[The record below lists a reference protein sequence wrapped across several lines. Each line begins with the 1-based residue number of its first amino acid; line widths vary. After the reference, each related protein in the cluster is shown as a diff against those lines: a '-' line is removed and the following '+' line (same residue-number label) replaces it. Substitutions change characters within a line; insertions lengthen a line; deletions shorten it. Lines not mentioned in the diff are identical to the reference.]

1 MEHGVPRMKQ
11 KYVTAAVARW
21 CSMKKF
27 TPATL
32 LKKSLSALAFSCE
45 FRVNFKKTFFTKHLQ
60 LLLLMLIFFCY
71 SIDLFITPLQ
81 IRIIKQKLN
90 TTCTCRISQQRC
102 SLKKVVG
109 KEALAQAFSYEFCEI
124 SKNTFLQNTCG
135 GLLLYF
141 LNSVFHR
148 TIRFSPFFQ
157 FH

>member
-21 CSMKKF
+21 CSVKKF
-27 TPATL
+27 APATL
-32 LKKSLSALAFSCE
+32 LKKRLSAQAFSCE

-60 LLLLMLIFFCY
+60 LLLLMLTFFCY
-71 SIDLFITPLQ
+71 SIDFFITQFQ

-102 SLKKVVG
+102 SLKKVLE
-109 KEALAQAFSYEFCEI
+109 KRLWHRCFPMNFAKFL
-124 SKNTFLQNTCG
+124 KTLFLQNTCG
-135 GLLLYF
+135 GLFLYF
-141 LNSVFHR
+141 LNSAFHR